1 MEFAKIVLLSI
12 AAAICYG
19 ILHDQVTAR
28 ICVEYFTVFHPPVF
42 HTANPTLLGLG
53 WGVIA
58 TWWLGAFLGV
68 VLAISARAARK
79 RDLTARELVRPIMQ
93 LLGVMALSAFLAG
106 TAGYVLA
113 QRGLVAPPAWITG
126 SLERHSYNAFM
137 ADWWAHNASYAAATL
152 GGIVLCVMTYQKR
165 VVFSFN
171 DAGRST

>member
-1 MEFAKIVLLSI
+1 MEFAKIVFLSI

-42 HTANPTLLGLG
+42 DTDNPTLLGLG

-68 VLAISARAARK
+68 VLAMSSRAGQRP
-79 RDLTARELVRPIMQ
+79 RITARQLMRPVAR

-106 TAGYVLA
+106 TSGYILA
-113 QRGLVAPPAWITG
+113 RRGVIAPPAWIAG
-126 SLERHSYNAFM
+126 RSEQHSYNAFM
-137 ADWWAHNASYAAATL
+137 ADWWSHNASYAAATL
-152 GGIVLCVMTYQKR
+152 GGLVLCVMTYRQR
-165 VVFSFN
+165 NS
-171 DAGRST
+171 AQLQ

>member
-42 HTANPTLLGLG
+42 PTDDPTLLALG

-68 VLAISARAARK
+68 VLAISAR
-79 RDLTARELVRPIMQ
+79 
-93 LLGVMALSAFLAG
+93 
-106 TAGYVLA
+106 
-113 QRGLVAPPAWITG
+113 TG
-126 SLERHSYNAFM
+126 R
-137 ADWWAHNASYAAATL
+137 
-152 GGIVLCVMTYQKR
+152 R
-165 VVFSFN
+165 R
-171 DAGRST
+171 GRSRPRIRGEYTRDR